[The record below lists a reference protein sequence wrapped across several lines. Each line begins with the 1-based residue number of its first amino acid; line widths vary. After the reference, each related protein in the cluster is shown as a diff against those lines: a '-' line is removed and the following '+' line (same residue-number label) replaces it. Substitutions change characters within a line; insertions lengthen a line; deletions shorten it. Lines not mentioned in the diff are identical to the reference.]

1 MAPKA
6 GKFEMVYTPADGSDK
21 VTLEVY
27 NFPGGGVMMGMYN
40 TDESITEFAHSCF
53 KYAI

>member
-27 NFPGGGVMMGMYN
+27 NFPGGVVMMGMYN

-53 KYAI
+53 KYAL